1 MELKAAFDFSPLTRC
16 LAIVSHISQLQEPPS
31 HRGGE
36 DSNPSASPRYCRSVA
51 LFDFLRLGLGAK
63 LSSLT
68 VAAALAPVVIAFRYV
83 AVAIR
88 SGGPGRAGCLI
99 PRQSRNMHR

>member
-83 AVAIR
+83 ARRYRVRWA
-88 SGGPGRAGCLI
+88 
-99 PRQSRNMHR
+99 RQGWLPNPTAESQYS